1 MELVQ
6 QVAYQTTLYTVKH
19 DEKLYSVI
27 LSEEVGSDTVRS
39 WEIWEDG
46 IKAIQVDDDLGKKL
60 MEFVLDESIDVNA
73 ESQSERIAKK
83 LKEILSPDMNN
94 LSFEDFQI
102 EIVERLNNP
111 DEYGIKDDE
120 QLMDDLLTTY
130 HDRNEHIYTIYS
142 KL

>member
-130 HDRNEHIYTIYS
+130 HDQNEHIYTIYS